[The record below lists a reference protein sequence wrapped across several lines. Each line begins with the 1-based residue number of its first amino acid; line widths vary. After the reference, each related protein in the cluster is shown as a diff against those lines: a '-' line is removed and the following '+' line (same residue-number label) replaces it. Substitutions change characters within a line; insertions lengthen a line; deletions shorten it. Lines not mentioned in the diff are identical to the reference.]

1 MIFRFCQDLDVPLT
15 GVLVHVTIGMI
26 GTLASCHF
34 EPWSFNM
41 LVSYY
46 VL

>member
-15 GVLVHVTIGMI
+15 GVLVHVTIG
-26 GTLASCHF
+26 TLASCHF